1 MNNQKLNKEQ
11 FLKVISVI
19 ESKIAFD
26 VDFMY
31 EVYDISFSAIC
42 ELVKNNVL
50 APAAFINSFN
60 IINYIIGEY
69 TYALEN
75 RSKEEQEK
83 FLKNEKTIIMMASVV
98 SDKYTTMDFF
108 PSKEKGLS
116 NKYVPPISSL
126 DTYLNFTLNMLNRG
140 EKNNPK
146 NTLINDLLHKT
157 ISIARCVL
165 ELLVNGFETEAMA
178 LWRTLHECEC
188 ILKLLSQ
195 NDENVIN
202 AYLKHMNYTIAYRNG
217 AGTKEETDKIFA
229 QIKSEMA
236 MHDLKSK
243 DIKKFIEYGWLYY
256 TNEMKNV
263 PTFKLNFRDGLEKLA
278 GLDMY
283 AKVYEQTSE
292 IVHSTPMLIYSSRV
306 YYYLTALINTYE
318 SFFRIEQVF
327 KKMFDNKAN
336 ELQKTQ
342 YENMRRVYYSQL
354 IAIHKNETARFKQL
368 ILLNNKKDSQ

>member
-1 MNNQKLNKEQ
+1 MTNQKFNKEQ
-11 FLKVISVI
+11 FAKVLSTI
-19 ESKIAFD
+19 ESNIPFD
-26 VDFMY
+26 IDFMY
-31 EVYDISFSAIC
+31 EVYDISFSAISD
-42 ELVKNNVL
+42 LVENNVL

-69 TYALEN
+69 TYALESRN
-75 RSKEEQEK
+75 KDEQEN
-83 FLKNEKTIIMMASVV
+83 FLKNENTMIMMASVV

-108 PSKEKGLS
+108 PSKEKSLS

-146 NTLINDLLHKT
+146 NTLITDLLHKT

-188 ILKLLSQ
+188 ILKILSQ
-195 NDENVIN
+195 NDESVIN

-217 AGTKEETDKIFA
+217 AGSKEDTDKIFL
-229 QIKSEMA
+229 QIKAEMA
-236 MHDLKSK
+236 LHDLKSK

-256 TNEMKNV
+256 TNEIKNV
-263 PTFKLNFRDGLEKLA
+263 SSFKLNFRDGLEKLA
-278 GLDMY
+278 GLEMY

-327 KKMFDNKAN
+327 KKMFDIKAN
-336 ELQKTQ
+336 EMQKNQ

-354 IAIHKNETARFKQL
+354 IAIHKNETSRFKQL
-368 ILLNNKKDSQ
+368 ISMNTKKDS

>member
-1 MNNQKLNKEQ
+1 MTNQKFNKEQ
-11 FLKVISVI
+11 FAKVLSTI
-19 ESKIAFD
+19 ESNIPFNI
-26 VDFMY
+26 DFMY
-31 EVYDISFSAIC
+31 EVYDISFSAISD
-42 ELVKNNVL
+42 LVENNVL

-69 TYALEN
+69 TYALESRN
-75 RSKEEQEK
+75 KDEQEN
-83 FLKNEKTIIMMASVV
+83 FLKNENTIIMMASVV

-108 PSKEKGLS
+108 PSKEKSLS

-146 NTLINDLLHKT
+146 NTLITDLLHKT

-188 ILKLLSQ
+188 ILKILSQ
-195 NDENVIN
+195 NDESVIN

-217 AGTKEETDKIFA
+217 AGSKEDTDKIFL
-229 QIKSEMA
+229 QIKAEMA
-236 MHDLKSK
+236 LHDLKSK

-256 TNEMKNV
+256 TNEIKNV
-263 PTFKLNFRDGLEKLA
+263 SSFKLNFRDGLEKLA
-278 GLDMY
+278 GLEMY

-327 KKMFDNKAN
+327 KKIFDIKAN
-336 ELQKTQ
+336 EMQKNQ

-354 IAIHKNETARFKQL
+354 IAIHKNETSRFKQL
-368 ILLNNKKDSQ
+368 ISMNTKKDS